1 MHLLITGASGFI
13 GQHLLHA
20 LKSLQTEVSPFSV
33 STLDSNEIDLLSRD
47 ASHQIVDRIKPTHV
61 LHLAWANTSGAK
73 YDLGSSHSNWTDA
86 TFSIIRDLSHL
97 GIVNWGIGTG
107 LELDGQVTGLSPYGK
122 SKLDLKKSVIEL
134 NDPLCRWISMPYVFS
149 IFHNRP
155 RVMLSCLQSE
165 VLEFPDLRHDYL
177 EVRDVAYQLIHIV
190 STNDSI
196 ISSVSS
202 GNQIS
207 NIELCSKVLEKAKH
221 QLFESCSCVENNNVT
236 RNESLS
242 FFTAALMS

>member
-1 MHLLITGASGFI
+1 MHLLITGSTGFV
-13 GQHLLHA
+13 GQHV
-20 LKSLQTEVSPFSV
+20 LKSLATRQVETVPFTVSILERSDV
-33 STLDSNEIDLLSRD
+33 DLLSRD
-47 ASHQIVDRIKPTHV
+47 ASHQIVERIQPTHV

-107 LELDGQVTGLSPYGK
+107 LELEGQVTGLSPYGK
-122 SKLDLKKSVIEL
+122 AKLDLKKSVIEL

-149 IFHNRP
+149 IFHKRP

-165 VLEFPDLRHDYL
+165 VLESPNVRHDYL
-177 EVRDVAYQLIHIV
+177 EIRDVAYQLIHIV

-196 ISSVSS
+196 TSSVSS

-221 QLFESCSCVENNNVT
+221 ELFESCSCVENNNVT

-242 FFTAALMS
+242 FFTAALLS